1 MKQPLFELVGE
12 MLGVEA
18 LEKSSK
24 CGFMDLTV
32 TFVDPSEEDADV
44 EEDKK
49 KLLETVP
56 VVRVTF
62 PTGK

>member
-1 MKQPLFELVGE
+1 
-12 MLGVEA
+12 MLGVDA
-18 LEKSSK
+18 LEKSNK

-49 KLLETVP
+49 KLLEAVP

>member
-1 MKQPLFELVGE
+1 MKQPLFESVGE
-12 MLGVEA
+12 MLGFEA
-18 LEKSSK
+18 LDTGRQK
-24 CGFMDLTV
+24 GFMDLTV

-49 KLLETVP
+49 KLLEAVP